1 MLFRDIPEDVDPAVF
16 INRKGFNSLNVL
28 VTAGCDKLI
37 YDLVVNAPGS
47 FHDAGIYQMSGV
59 KAYLESRF
67 PRQLCLADSAFAIS
81 DVIITP
87 YSAPE
92 SAADPNKAEFNSNHS
107 KARVEM
113 TENTFGIWKRRFPI
127 IRSLRVHLNNAFRII
142 VATAILHNISILW
155 GEIMPLDDHPELPD
169 IPAMP
174 PVPHEEL
181 VLDHGNLP
189 REQVRLMGRQTRE
202 NMRDMMNRA

>member
-1 MLFRDIPEDVDPAVF
+1 MDPAVF

-47 FHDAGIYQMSGV
+47 FHDAGIYQMSEV

-81 DVIITP
+81 DVLITP

-92 SAADPNKAEFNSNHS
+92 AAADRNKAEFNGNHS
-107 KARVEM
+107 SARVEM

-127 IRSLRVHLNNAFRII
+127 IRCLRVHLDNAYRII
-142 VATAILHNISILW
+142 VATAILHNLSILW
-155 GEIMPLDDHPELPD
+155 GEILPLDDHPELGD
-169 IPAMP
+169 IEAMP
-174 PVPHEEL
+174 AVPHEEL
-181 VLDHGNLP
+181 VVDPGNLP
-189 REQVRLMGRQTRE
+189 RDQVRLMGRQTRE
-202 NMRDMMNRA
+202 NLREMMNRA